1 MPRKTTQQQFNE
13 KSSVLYLSFELSS
26 KKWKLGFSIGLGQ
39 KTRIRS
45 MDAGDLTALNT
56 EIELARK
63 RFKLPEKCRVLS
75 CYEAGRDGFW
85 LHRYLTTQGIT
96 NLIVDSA
103 SIEVNRRKRRAKA
116 DKLDVDTLTRMLIR
130 YDYGEHRIWSVLR
143 VPSVEEEDRR
153 QLHRELATMEKER
166 TRTNNRIRGLLATQ
180 GIRIKGKLN
189 LSDSQLERIRMW
201 NKQPLPPGIKDRIRR
216 EWNRQVFLTGQILSL
231 TGERQKVLRKEDSS
245 KAAPDIEKI
254 RQLQKLR
261 ALGPVGSWVLV
272 REFFGWRHFK
282 NRRQVGSLA
291 GLTPTPYQSGD
302 TNADQGISKAG
313 VVPVRQMAI
322 ELAWGW
328 LRYQPRSKLTRWYNE
343 RFAKGGKK
351 ARKVGIVAVA
361 RRLLIELWRYLET
374 GVIPEGAE
382 LKTALERVIA
392 K

>member
-39 KTRIRS
+39 KTRIRT
-45 MDAGDLTALNT
+45 MDAGVLTTLKA

-63 RFKLPEKCRVLS
+63 RFKLPEKYRLLS

-85 LHRYLTTQGIT
+85 LHRYLAMQGIT

-103 SIEVNRRKRRAKA
+103 SIDVNRRKRRAKA
-116 DKLDVDTLTRMLIR
+116 DKLDADTLARMLIR
-130 YDYGEHRIWSVLR
+130 YDYGEHRIWSVVR

-153 QLHRELATMEKER
+153 QLNRELATMEKEK

-180 GIRIKGKLN
+180 GIRIKGKLD
-189 LSDSQLERIRMW
+189 LSDSQLGRIRMW
-201 NKQPLPPGIKDRIRR
+201 DGRPLAPGLKDRIRR
-216 EWNRQVFLTGQILSL
+216 EWERLVFLTEQILAL
-231 TGERQKVLRKEDSS
+231 TGERQKVLHKEDSTEV
-245 KAAPDIEKI
+245 APDIEKI
-254 RQLQKLR
+254 QQLQKLK
-261 ALGPVGSWVLV
+261 AIGPVGSWVLV

-313 VVPVRQMAI
+313 IVPVRQIAI

-328 LRYQPRSKLTRWYNE
+328 LRYQPGSKLTRWYDE
-343 RFAKGGKK
+343 RFAKAGKK

-361 RRLLIELWRYLET
+361 RRLLVELWRYLET

-382 LKTALERVIA
+382 LKTAM
-392 K
+392 